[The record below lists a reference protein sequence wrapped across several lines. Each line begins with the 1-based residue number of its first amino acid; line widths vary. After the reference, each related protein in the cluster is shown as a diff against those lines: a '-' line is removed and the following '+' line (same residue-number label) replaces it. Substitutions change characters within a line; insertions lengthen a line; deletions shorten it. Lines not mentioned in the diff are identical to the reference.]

1 MATGIVVG
9 IKGQIALESKGTEVV
24 DAANVVVVFVGDEN
38 GIQRFVHADAEH
50 LFAEVRTAIQQKP
63 CVALLEECRS
73 TQATVARVAAG
84 ANFATASYLWYA
96 DACACSEESYLHFTI
111 LQFHDFTIKLSVC
124 PFVQLSNHIDFWL

>member
-1 MATGIVVG
+1 MLAGIVVG
-9 IKGQIALESKGTEVV
+9 IEWQVAVEGKGTEVV
-24 DAANVVVVFVGDEN
+24 YATDVVIVLVSNEN
-38 GIQRFVHADAEH
+38 GIQWLRHPDAEH

-63 CVALLEECRS
+63 CVAFLEECRS

-111 LQFHDFTIKLSVC
+111 LQIHDFTIKLSVC
-124 PFVQLSNHIDFWL
+124 TIVQLSNHIDFWL